1 MQASELIQGITAK
14 FKDNR
19 IVFWHDPDQSF
30 IEELDSLS
38 KPLTA
43 TINANADN
51 GDSDEGF
58 STKVTV
64 LNMADESVL
73 ATKKRIEIDE
83 PKRRFLLYFPEV
95 ESEPERDW
103 LLDIRLYSEQFFFAD
118 HSSMLLN
125 ELGITNMALRSY
137 IQKRQKFFA
146 NKQRL
151 AGLKKR
157 VAVNNDSLTLDRK
170 MIAVVVKSDS
180 SHLSDILFS
189 LLKEYASYLENN
201 ANGLPLWDQLTKF
214 DLVDA
219 LWVELDNNY
228 GHITDMATSPNSPHL
243 QILY

>member
-1 MQASELIQGITAK
+1 MQASELIQGIVAK

-30 IEELDSLS
+30 IEELDSLND
-38 KPLTA
+38 PLTA
-43 TINANADN
+43 AINANADN
-51 GDSDEGF
+51 VDSDESF
-58 STKVTV
+58 STEVTV

-103 LLDIRLYSEQFFFAD
+103 LLDIRLYSEQFFAD

-137 IQKRQKFFA
+137 IQNRQKFFA

-151 AGLKKR
+151 AGLKK
-157 VAVNNDSLTLDRK
+157 T
-170 MIAVVVKSDS
+170 S
-180 SHLSDILFS
+180 SR
-189 LLKEYASYLENN
+189 
-201 ANGLPLWDQLTKF
+201 Q
-214 DLVDA
+214 
-219 LWVELDNNY
+219 
-228 GHITDMATSPNSPHL
+228 
-243 QILY
+243 